1 MISIDHAT
9 PRSLA
14 AKKSRAWRKRR
25 ADLLQAACQDVATRR
40 ANGDTLSRA
49 IKVVAKK
56 FRDRSL
62 GGGRQLALSA
72 KSMERIWFAFAAKG
86 ESAFSLRYVAGRK
99 SDLDPLMLRLIVQG
113 AIQQSKSVSKILTD
127 ADVGERGERASF
139 ATIYRSLPSKE
150 MLRFLH
156 AEKRLLAKRKSLE
169 SQLVALSAELD
180 ALRSDA
186 AQKFLTKADA

>member
-1 MISIDHAT
+1 MSVPTRA
-9 PRSLA
+9 
-14 AKKSRAWRKRR
+14 SRNREASQAWRKRR

-40 ANGDTLSRA
+40 ASGETLSRA

-72 KSMERIWFAFAAKG
+72 KSMERIWFAFAATG

-113 AIQQSKSVSKILTD
+113 AIQQSKSVSKFLTD
-127 ADVGERGERASF
+127 ADLGERGERASL

-150 MLRFLH
+150 ILRFLH

-169 SQLVALSAELD
+169 SQLVALSEELD
-180 ALRSDA
+180 ELRSEA
-186 AQKFLTKADA
+186 ARKFLTKAENA